1 MENKEFVYAND
12 LDLILKKY
20 NDEASINRIKV
31 ATDLT
36 CHFFRKVSIE
46 ETISDAANRLYDEIG
61 KEQADMVIDMICDG
75 CRESINGIKAGML
88 SIGTPKIGDVA
99 YEMYRR
105 SQQSM
110 MEEISNCMLS
120 LTVLPSINDEI
131 IHNVLGINLALYFMS
146 MVSKYDDL
154 GYDGIYAIEKG
165 VRGEAATDMFQ
176 NARDGLNSAL
186 DELTKVKKQHSAV
199 PVGKKFKE
207 YLSSDE
213 FLKRKLRINKR

>member
-1 MENKEFVYAND
+1 MESKEFIYAND

-31 ATDLT
+31 ATDLI
-36 CHFFRKVSIE
+36 CHFFGKVSIK
-46 ETISDAANRLYDEIG
+46 ETISDATNRLYDEIG
-61 KEQADMVIDMICDG
+61 KEQADMVIDMMCDG

-88 SIGTPKIGDVA
+88 SVGTPKIGDAA
-99 YEMYRR
+99 YVTYRK

-120 LTVLPSINDEI
+120 LAALPSTNDEI
-131 IHNVLGINLALYFMS
+131 IHNTLGVNLALYFMS

-165 VRGEAATDMFQ
+165 VRGEVATDMFQ
-176 NARDGLNSAL
+176 NARDGLNYAL
-186 DELTKVKKQHSAV
+186 SELTKVKKQHSAV

-213 FLKRKLRINKR
+213 FLGSKRKSLKR